1 MKSIPNVLSAA
12 RLALAPYL
20 FLLLWRRHYQMALAV
35 CFLAGVTDALDGWTA
50 RRLKASSRLGAYLDP
65 VADKILLSGAFL
77 TLALGHAIQPW
88 LAMLVLGRDLMILA
102 FAGGAF
108 AFTTLRSFPPSL
120 WGKAS
125 TAAQIIF
132 ILVLLL
138 WLCGWADERLP
149 RLMTWIT
156 AALTGGSGL
165 DYGLRGV
172 RYIRVFQHSSQ

>member
-1 MKSIPNVLSAA
+1 VKSIPNVLSAA

-20 FLLLWRRHYQMALAV
+20 FLALWRHEYNIALAV
-35 CFLAGVTDALDGWTA
+35 CFLAGFTDALDGWMA
-50 RRLKASSRLGAYLDP
+50 RWLKASSRLGAYLDP

-77 TLALGHAIQPW
+77 TLALDHAIQPW
-88 LAMLVLGRDLMILA
+88 LAILVLGRDLMILL

-108 AFTTLRSFPPSL
+108 AFTALRNFPPSM

-132 ILVLLL
+132 IFVLLL
-138 WLCGWADERLP
+138 FLCGWADWRLP

-156 AALTGGSGL
+156 AALTGWSGI
-165 DYGLRGV
+165 DYALRGV
-172 RYIRVFQHSSQ
+172 RYIRIFQHSSQ